1 MLTPGLVS
9 VTFRQLTRA
18 EIAET
23 ITKSGICAIEWGG
36 DIHVPPTD
44 ASAAEDAVRVC
55 RDKGIKTVSYGSYY
69 ECSGNE
75 TEEDSVIS
83 AALRLG
89 SDHIRVWAGK
99 KGTAD
104 SSDAERAEIVC
115 ILKNFCGKAGRHGIR
130 VSPEFHGGTL
140 TDHYES
146 AVRLAEEVAEDNF
159 SLYWQPNQFRDDG
172 YNRAA
177 LKAVLPYLSNV
188 HVFTWDSK
196 AWYPLADGERM
207 WKEYIDTI
215 ASSGRDHNLLMEFVI
230 GHSPDQFAR
239 DAETLLR
246 WLGK

>member
-18 EIAET
+18 EIAKT
-23 ITKSGICAIEWGG
+23 ITASGLFAIEWGG

-44 ASAAEDAVRVC
+44 ADAAEDAVKVC
-55 RDKGIKTVSYGSYY
+55 RENGVKTVSYGSYY
-69 ECSGNE
+69 RCTGNE
-75 TEEDSVIS
+75 AEEDSVIS

-89 SDHIRVWAGK
+89 TDHIRVWAGT

-104 SSDAERAEIVC
+104 TNDAARAETVRV
-115 ILKNFCGKAGRHGIR
+115 LRNFCAKAGKHGIR

-140 TDHYES
+140 TDNYES
-146 AVRLAEEVAEDNF
+146 AVRLAEEVAENNF
-159 SLYWQPNQFRDDG
+159 SLYWQPNQFRDDD
-172 YNRAA
+172 YNRTA
-177 LKAVLPYLSNV
+177 LRAVLPWLSNV
-188 HVFTWDSK
+188 HVFTWDSS

-207 WKEYIDTI
+207 WREYIETI
-215 ASSGRDHNLLMEFVI
+215 ASSGRDHNLLMEFVV
-230 GHSPDQFAR
+230 GHSPEQFAR